1 MNRSPI
7 IDEIRNYREQHAR
20 SCGFDLKR
28 IAEDIRRGEQKLR
41 EEGWTIVAAEK
52 VEVGDPTGPKRTR

>member
-7 IDEIRNYREQHAR
+7 VEEIRHYRQEHAR
-20 SCGFDLKR
+20 SCGHDLNR

-41 EEGWTIVAAEK
+41 DEGWTIVVEKAEMSTPAASK
-52 VEVGDPTGPKRTR
+52 TGR